1 MMARRP
7 IQEIAIVAMYVSPG
21 VKVDGWGFVII
32 NGKIH
37 VVPPRGPVTDVVQQ
51 LAAGLAVIGDAEQ
64 VADTAAQREMVGAAT
79 KVVESAAARL
89 PDVVEHA
96 FQQ

>member
-1 MMARRP
+1 M
-7 IQEIAIVAMYVSPG
+7 AMYVSPG

-64 VADTAAQREMVGAAT
+64 VADAAAQREMVGAAT
-79 KVVESAAARL
+79 KIVEAAAARL
-89 PDVVEHA
+89 PDAVEHA
-96 FQQ
+96 FPQ